1 MANIRMS
8 RINSE
13 MQKSIA
19 EIIANHMR
27 NPDFDGLIISVSK
40 VETAPDLK
48 NARVFISV
56 LSTRETK
63 NLVVSELNRAKG
75 YVRHELMHMIRL
87 KTMPELEFKVDN
99 SVEEGQK
106 ILDLIEKISGENNG
120 ENQ

>member
-13 MQKSIA
+13 MQKAIA